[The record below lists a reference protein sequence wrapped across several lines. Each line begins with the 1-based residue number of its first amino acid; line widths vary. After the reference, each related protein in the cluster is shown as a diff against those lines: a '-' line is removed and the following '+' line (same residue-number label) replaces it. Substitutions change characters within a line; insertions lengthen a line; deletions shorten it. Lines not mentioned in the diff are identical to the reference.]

1 MTVRRAT
8 EADEAVIRELWEA
21 FEHEIPDPEGFVPE
35 TWEDEWKDTRR
46 DMVSG
51 SVFLA
56 EDDEGVVGLARAERN
71 NYGASHVHL
80 IYVRPRARRTGVTK
94 ALLQSCVEDA
104 RRTGAGMISLHVL
117 KTNEPAASVWRRL
130 GFEDVA
136 FFMATPVDDLER
148 RLAERTGPTD
158 GTVYVQ
164 TDDEAHVRTSAERF
178 IPRLGRPE
186 GTQVGA
192 TGTGWIAVRDPMI
205 GRDPKLLQRLAQE
218 LSLTGGA
225 VTLALGVERGAAVHY
240 SLYERGRL
248 VDEYMSVPELYGP
261 LPPGDVVALGAN
273 PRVVARLTGAD
284 HDRVREVA
292 RTAVLPEDLPPADEL
307 RDELA
312 SLMGLA

>member
-8 EADEAVIRELWEA
+8 EADEAVLRELWEE
-21 FEHEIPDPEGFVPE
+21 FEREIEDPPGFEPE
-35 TWEDEWKDTRR
+35 TWENEWKDTLR
-46 DMVSG
+46 DIESG

-56 EDDEGVVGLARAERN
+56 EDDDGAVGVARAQRN
-71 NYGASHVHL
+71 NFGAAHMHL
-80 IYVRPRARRTGVTK
+80 VYVRPRARRAGVTK
-94 ALLQSCVEDA
+94 ALLRACVEDA

-117 KTNEPAASVWRRL
+117 KSNESAAAVWRRL
-130 GFEDVA
+130 GFEDVSY
-136 FFMATPVDDLER
+136 FMATPVDALER

-164 TDDEAHVRTSAERF
+164 TDDESRVRTSVERF
-178 IPRLGRPE
+178 LPRLGRPE
-186 GTQVGA
+186 GTEVGS
-192 TGTGWIAVRDPMI
+192 TGTGWISVREPLV

-225 VTLALGVERGAAVHY
+225 VAVALGVERGAAVHY

-248 VDEYMSVPELYGP
+248 VDEYLSVPELYGP

-284 HDRVREVA
+284 HDRIRETA
-292 RTAVLPEDLPPADEL
+292 RTAASPDDLPRAAEL

-312 SLMGLA
+312 SLMGLT